1 MRRTYSTSLPGRLP
15 ALSIAA
21 VLCLGCT
28 PDLPTEASIPDPV
41 YARGGKAPPAYTS
54 TDFGQLLGGVSNWAN
69 AVNDAGELVGSSN
82 GSGGFAVIGGAL
94 SLLPGDEVDALA
106 ISNGTPRYVVGW
118 GGGPPSQPMRW
129 VITNGQASQPT
140 YLQPGDT
147 TWGAARGVNDA
158 GATVGSAGS
167 QAAMWNP
174 DGSVA
179 LTFKVS
185 GFVRGE
191 GRDINNAGHA
201 VFFFSG
207 PGVDW
212 ESARSYVRLA
222 SGQLILLAPLAG
234 DVSTYVNDVSEVVN
248 DAIHVAGTSRATP
261 YDFRSVRWTVD
272 VTTGTITQTEVRSEN
287 SHALGVSNG
296 GAVAGFIEPAASSSL
311 GYKAFLWRG
320 SEFLSL
326 NPPKAT
332 KNPKA
337 WGISPSGEFVA
348 GESFSGTQRHAV
360 RWTVLTP

>member
-1 MRRTYSTSLPGRLP
+1 MRRTYPIPLSGRFP
-15 ALSIAA
+15 ALSLA
-21 VLCLGCT
+21 VILALGCT
-28 PDLPTEASIPDPV
+28 PDLPTEASVPDPV
-41 YARGGKAPPAYTS
+41 YARGSKTPPAYTS
-54 TDFGQLLGGVSNWAN
+54 IDFGPLLGGVSSWAN
-69 AVNDAGELVGSSN
+69 AVNDAGETVGTTN
-82 GSGGFAVIGGAL
+82 GSGGFTVIGGTLA
-94 SLLPGDEVDALA
+94 LLPGDEVEVLA
-106 ISNGTPRYVVGW
+106 ITNGNPRYVVGW

-140 YLQPGDT
+140 FLQPGDT

-158 GATVGSAGS
+158 GVTVGSAGS

-185 GFVRGE
+185 GFRRGE
-191 GRDINNAGHA
+191 GRDINNAGHG
-201 VFFFSG
+201 VFIFFG
-207 PGVDW
+207 PGTDW
-212 ESARSYVRLA
+212 ETARGYVRLA
-222 SGQLILLAPLAG
+222 SGQLVLLPPLAG

-248 DAIHVAGTSRATP
+248 DAIHIAGTSRATP

-272 VTTGTITQTEVRSEN
+272 VTTGAITQTEVRGEN

-296 GAVAGFIEPAASSSL
+296 GAVAGFIESAASSSL
-311 GYKAFLWRG
+311 SYKAFLWRG

-326 NPPKAT
+326 SPPKTT

-348 GESFSGTQRHAV
+348 GEAYSGTQRHAV
-360 RWTVLTP
+360 RWTVVTP